1 MYKQFPVNVSKNG
14 IAYPYPEGLTEE
26 QFYAMLDEL
35 LDFCKI
41 KGLTVKQAK
50 MLLKTGAKYV
60 VDSTM
65 C

>member
-1 MYKQFPVNVSKNG
+1 MHKQFPVNASKNG
-14 IAYPYPEGLTEE
+14 ITYSYPQGLTEE

-41 KGLTVKQAK
+41 KGLTVKQSK

-60 VDSTM
+60 EDSTI